1 MKELRV
7 AVGII
12 RDQQNA
18 IFLTQRSANVPMAN
32 KWEFPGGKLEQGET
46 AEQALYR
53 ELLEE
58 IGIKVISAKKILET
72 NDHQPELCINLSFF
86 LVEDWDG
93 EPWGKEGQPCRW
105 VPQQQLIIDEFPIAN
120 RAMVMQLVQGLV

>member
-1 MKELRV
+1 MKVVQV

-12 RDQQNA
+12 RDQRNA

-32 KWEFPGGKLEQGET
+32 KWEFPGGKLEQGES

-58 IGIKVISAKKILET
+58 TGITVTSARKLLET
-72 NDHQPELCINLSFF
+72 SDEQPGLRLNLIFF
-86 LVEDWDG
+86 LVEEWRG
-93 EPWGKEGQPCRW
+93 KPWGKEGQPCRW
-105 VPQQQLIIDEFPIAN
+105 VQQQQLVVDEFPMAN
-120 RAMVMQLVQGLV
+120 REMVTQLLQRQI